1 LPENT
6 YLDKLANIELEG
18 VDIPKTDELKFYQR
32 YLTNQIQSSN
42 MKIALDGRLQDLLVR
57 VSNNKYYRYQRQIFK
72 LSEIIFV
79 IFWVGYF
86 CIIFLV

>member
-1 LPENT
+1 MPENT